1 MANAPDLS
9 LRGAKRRGNLAV
21 LCWIS
26 RKLRRK
32 RNCFPEIA
40 PQGHFLALRAQGAT
54 APSGPRND
62 KSGSIAPLNSCHQY
76 CQPAWRSLSA
86 ATDAIGR
93 CVFIDTLHEL
103 EVPSRDCHVALLLA
117 MTHQVVRRCTSA
129 LLPLNIPY
137 KAVTTRKGLAASVRR
152 QSRQRLRSECRYTL
166 YFGVCHFHGV
176 RCESV
181 SACRT
186 PQNDTKRDR
195 HRAAPLRFPQSIPST
210 VTFSTPLASN
220 SARYFCIRSFSSLY
234 MPESG

>member
-103 EVPSRDCHVALLLA
+103 EVPSRDCTPRALPRASRSGRHVASLLA
-117 MTHQVVRRCTSA
+117 MTHQGSA
-129 LLPLNIPY
+129 EVHQHPC
-137 KAVTTRKGLAASVRR
+137 AV
-152 QSRQRLRSECRYTL
+152 E
-166 YFGVCHFHGV
+166 
-176 RCESV
+176 
-181 SACRT
+181 
-186 PQNDTKRDR
+186 
-195 HRAAPLRFPQSIPST
+195 
-210 VTFSTPLASN
+210 
-220 SARYFCIRSFSSLY
+220 
-234 MPESG
+234 

>member
-40 PQGHFLALRAQGAT
+40 PQGHSLALRAQGAT

-103 EVPSRDCHVALLLA
+103 EVPSRDCHVASLLA
-117 MTHQVVRRCTSA
+117 MTNLKASCRRIIVPILAVANGAQGTPYRRNRLVRFYRC
-129 LLPLNIPY
+129 P
-137 KAVTTRKGLAASVRR
+137 VR
-152 QSRQRLRSECRYTL
+152 T
-166 YFGVCHFHGV
+166 
-176 RCESV
+176 
-181 SACRT
+181 A
-186 PQNDTKRDR
+186 N
-195 HRAAPLRFPQSIPST
+195 A
-210 VTFSTPLASN
+210 
-220 SARYFCIRSFSSLY
+220 
-234 MPESG
+234 

>member
-9 LRGAKRRGNLAV
+9 LRGRFAPMAISPTRSGQCRGRHAGPGDALVICTNRRQNGKRSRLVIARALCAHGNLAV

-103 EVPSRDCHVALLLA
+103 EVPSRDCTPRALPRASRSGRHVASLLA
-117 MTHQVVRRCTSA
+117 MT
-129 LLPLNIPY
+129 I
-137 KAVTTRKGLAASVRR
+137 
-152 QSRQRLRSECRYTL
+152 
-166 YFGVCHFHGV
+166 
-176 RCESV
+176 
-181 SACRT
+181 
-186 PQNDTKRDR
+186 
-195 HRAAPLRFPQSIPST
+195 
-210 VTFSTPLASN
+210 
-220 SARYFCIRSFSSLY
+220 
-234 MPESG
+234 